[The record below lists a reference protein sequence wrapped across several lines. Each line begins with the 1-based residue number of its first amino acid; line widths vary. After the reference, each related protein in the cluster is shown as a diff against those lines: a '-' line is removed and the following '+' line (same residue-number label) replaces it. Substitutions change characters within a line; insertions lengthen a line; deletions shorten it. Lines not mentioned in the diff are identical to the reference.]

1 MKEAHIFILN
11 FLFEC
16 NEKVQVS
23 KTYSQGHHK
32 KILTETYFLKNLHL
46 NNKKNLYIPKNY
58 DINTNM
64 KRKLQKGG
72 IFVEENLEKET
83 KKVLVVDD
91 EQAIID
97 VLVYNLQKEGY
108 ETLEATDG
116 VTAVNI
122 ALEQKPDLML
132 LDIMLPKMDGLT
144 VCKRVKNYL
153 NIPILM
159 LTAKDAEI
167 DKIVGL
173 ELGADDYITKPFS
186 VRELMAR
193 VKANLR
199 KNEISSIVK
208 ETIPEATETEKN
220 AENVIKVNDIELD
233 LDRFEVK
240 VRGEIIDLTLREF
253 EVLKFLASQPGQV
266 VTRETLLEKVWGY
279 EYYGDIRTVD
289 VTVRRIR
296 EKIEANPKEPRYLK
310 VVWGIGYKIEK
321 I

>member
-1 MKEAHIFILN
+1 M
-11 FLFEC
+11 
-16 NEKVQVS
+16 
-23 KTYSQGHHK
+23 
-32 KILTETYFLKNLHL
+32 
-46 NNKKNLYIPKNY
+46 
-58 DINTNM
+58 
-64 KRKLQKGG
+64 
-72 IFVEENLEKET
+72 EENLEKET

-97 VLVYNLQKEGY
+97 VLVYNLKKEGY

-199 KNEISSIVK
+199 KNEISNVK
-208 ETIPEATETEKN
+208 KEPIQEISETEADN
-220 AENVIKVNDIELD
+220 RIKVNDLELD

-266 VTRETLLEKVWGY
+266 ITRETLLEKVWGY

-296 EKIEANPKEPRYLK
+296 EKIEKDTSSPKILITKRG
-310 VVWGIGYKIEK
+310 VGYYIATKK
-321 I
+321 